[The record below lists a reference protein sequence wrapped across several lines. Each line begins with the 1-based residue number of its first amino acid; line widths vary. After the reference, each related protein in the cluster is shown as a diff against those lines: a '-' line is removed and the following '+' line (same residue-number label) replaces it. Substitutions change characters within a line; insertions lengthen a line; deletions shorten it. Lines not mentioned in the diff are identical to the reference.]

1 MPCAG
6 EAAQAVATCGRVK
19 KRQGSRKAK
28 RQGGGDQARLARV
41 EQHKRKRPAVALKK
55 RPASRT
61 GKEAGDT
68 RLARVKR
75 RKREGPAVALRRGK
89 EAGSKGAGRRGS
101 SATCAG
107 EAAQKVRDCVPNRF
121 LWKARAC
128 AGKAAQAGAT
138 CGRVESG

>member
-61 GKEAGDT
+61 GKEAGDP
-68 RLARVKR
+68 RLARVRR
-75 RKREGPAVALRRGK
+75 RKRERPTVAFKGGK
-89 EAGSKGAGRRGS
+89 GEGRRGS

-128 AGKAAQAGAT
+128 AGKAAQAVAT